1 MTAGHGIIHEEYHST
16 NFARTGGM
24 LEMCQIWVNLP
35 AKDKLTPPK
44 YQPILKNEIPEV
56 VLPNGAG
63 WVKVISGNFKGTKG
77 PASTFSPV
85 NLWQV
90 KLEPKV
96 EIDLTTKDG
105 HNTLV
110 FCRSGS
116 VKVAGADLMPSQIVL
131 LSTQGDGVRLR
142 SGEEMSDL
150 MILDGQPLNEPIA
163 ARGPFVMNTEAELQQ
178 AIIDY
183 RTGKMGR
190 EF

>member
-16 NFARTGGM
+16 NFAQTGGV
-24 LEMCQIWVNLP
+24 LEMFQIWVNLP
-35 AKDKLTPPK
+35 AKDKPTPPK
-44 YQPILKNEIPEV
+44 YQPILKNKIPEV
-56 VLPNGAG
+56 VLPNRAG
-63 WVKVISGNFKGTKG
+63 WVRVVSGNFKGTTG

-116 VKVAGADLMPSQIVL
+116 VEVAGADLMPSQIVL

-142 SGEEMSDL
+142 SGEEMSNL
-150 MILDGQPLNEPIA
+150 MILDGQLLNEPIA
-163 ARGPFVMNTEAELQQ
+163 ARGPFVMNTEAELQVM
-178 AIIDY
+178 IDY
-183 RTGKMGR
+183 HTGKMGR
-190 EF
+190 EL